1 MGVACARVRILG
13 RPMRHSA
20 GGVSL
25 QTFPLQ
31 PEVQLQLACERVDD
45 GGLTRSTRFGVSSSN
60 ISSSQC
66 LAGFPLDALFLS
78 FPCMSSRLGR
88 HWLDGN
94 LAAAGIS
101 RAAYAKAARPR
112 AFTEL
117 ALQYTSARAA
127 WKSRPRSPAH
137 SEVAFLPLH
146 FTCNSR
152 AVGGILLSFTP
163 RSDGIQAQAFHTQS
177 EL

>member
-1 MGVACARVRILG
+1 METLPPPEYLEQHTPKQPDHG
-13 RPMRHSA
+13 HS
-20 GGVSL
+20 
-25 QTFPLQ
+25 
-31 PEVQLQLACERVDD
+31 
-45 GGLTRSTRFGVSSSN
+45 
-60 ISSSQC
+60 
-66 LAGFPLDALFLS
+66 
-78 FPCMSSRLGR
+78 
-88 HWLDGN
+88 
-94 LAAAGIS
+94 
-101 RAAYAKAARPR
+101 
-112 AFTEL
+112 TEL

-163 RSDGIQAQAFHTQS
+163 RSDGIQAQAFHTQF